1 MQERL
6 NMTTNYLT
14 IVKMEDSKLNSE
26 TKNYKLH
33 RWFKVNSFK
42 IAENDCDFYF
52 VINLDFAVGYFSNT

>member
-26 TKNYKLH
+26 TKNQKLH
-33 RWFKVNSFK
+33 R
-42 IAENDCDFYF
+42 
-52 VINLDFAVGYFSNT
+52 